1 MHIYYWWLVI
11 GVLLIIGEMFT
22 LDFSLSCMGVAA
34 LAAALPAYMGAHF
47 FAQAVCFVVVGLI
60 LFFAV
65 RPLALKYLH
74 RNDGK
79 AKTGVD
85 ALIGR
90 KGLVTEEINASKNT
104 GRVQIDGDFWKAVS
118 AGDLPKGAEVIVE
131 KIEGI
136 IITVKGENK

>member
-1 MHIYYWWLVI
+1 MHMYYWWLVI
-11 GVLLIIGEMFT
+11 GVVLIIGEMFT

-34 LAAALPAYMGAHF
+34 IAAALPAFLGAHF
-47 FAQAVCFVVVGLI
+47 IVQAVCFVVVGLL

-74 RNDGK
+74 KNDGK

-90 KGLVTEEINASKNT
+90 KGLVTEEINAVKKT

-118 AGDLPKGAEVIVE
+118 SADLPKGAEVTVE
-131 KIEGI
+131 KIDGI